1 MNEVIM
7 ENDLIK
13 GLDSLEEKVD
23 VLVAAGEKL
32 KMTSGISA
40 SYAAKQDS
48 DLMMIRINAACDRL
62 EASRARGQWHL
73 IGLYIL
79 IIGTYI
85 VDLVLDLV

>member
-1 MNEVIM
+1 M

-23 VLVAAGEKL
+23 VLVAAGERL
-32 KMTSGISA
+32 KMTSGVSA

-62 EASRARGQWHL
+62 EAP
-73 IGLYIL
+73 
-79 IIGTYI
+79 TYSM
-85 VDLVLDLV
+85 VCQVGGNSYDLAVRLLPYCWG